1 MENKPKLIIATS
13 NQGKLKEFA
22 LLLPEFAVI
31 SQDAFGVV
39 PEEEVGKTFIENS
52 LHKARVASQ
61 ATGLASLG
69 DDSGLIVPALNNM
82 PGLYSARYAKD
93 DASDEENRQRLKQEL
108 QNINLQEAKA
118 YFVCVLAMIK
128 DASDPFPLIATGT
141 LAGTVKLIKQGSG
154 GFGYDP
160 MFYPE
165 GSPLSLAQITP
176 EEKST
181 LSHRGLA
188 TKTLRQKIHTFV
200 SL

>member
-22 LLLPEFAVI
+22 LLLPEFVVI
-31 SQDAFGVV
+31 SQDSFGVV
-39 PEEEVGKTFIENS
+39 PEEEVGKTFVENS
-52 LHKARVASQ
+52 LHKARVASK
-61 ATGLASLG
+61 ATGLAALG

-82 PGLYSARYAKD
+82 PGLHSARYAKD
-93 DASDEENRQRLKQEL
+93 DASDKENRQHLKQEL
-108 QNINLQEAKA
+108 QNINLQETKA
-118 YFVCVLAMIK
+118 YFVCVLTMIK
-128 DASDPFPLIATGT
+128 DASYPFPLIATGI
-141 LAGTVKLIKQGSG
+141 LAGRVKVSEQGSG

-165 GSPLSLAQITP
+165 GYSLSLAQITP
-176 EEKST
+176 EEKAT

-188 TKTLRQKIHTFV
+188 TKTLRQKIYTFA

>member
-1 MENKPKLIIATS
+1 MEVFYTS
-13 NQGKLKEFA
+13 KELKSRLSEIRTQGRSVGF
-22 LLLPEFAVI
+22 
-31 SQDAFGVV
+31 V
-39 PEEEVGKTFIENS
+39 PTMGS
-52 LHKARVASQ
+52 LHS
-61 ATGLASLG
+61 GHASLLHLAKSQSDAVVLSIYVNPTQFNNP
-69 DDSGLIVPALNNM
+69 DDFASYPHMLQ
-82 PGLYSARYAKD
+82 D
-93 DASDEENRQRLKQEL
+93 DLEL
-108 QNINLQEAKA
+108 AQLLEVD
-118 YFVCVLAMIK
+118 FVCVLAMIK

-141 LAGTVKLIKQGSG
+141 LAGTVKLIKQGSC